1 MKKCSPEEPV
11 TLGKPIANA
20 QCYIMDNRMK
30 LVPIGVTGELYIG
43 GAGVARGYLNNPDL
57 TNSKFQI
64 PNYKQIPNPKSQI
77 TNKEENYPLS
87 FSASQLPSFS
97 LYRTGDLARWLP
109 SGEIDFLGRMD
120 HQVKV
125 RGFRIELGE
134 IETRLLKHAG
144 IREAVVTGR
153 KSEEGETYLCA
164 YFAAD
169 HPDTPD
175 KIPGAMELRE
185 YLSEQ
190 LPDYMIP
197 AHFVLLEKIPLTANG
212 KTDYNALPPPE
223 TAAEEAEYV
232 PPATEMEDIL
242 VNIWAEVLALEKENV
257 GVTANFFEI
266 GGDSIK
272 VIQISARLRK
282 HDLKLESGEIFRN
295 PTIQQLGPLVQ
306 RTSRIIEQAVVEGE
320 VKLTPVQHWFFRE
333 VILHRHHYNQAVMLY
348 SGEGFDPEAVET
360 VFKKIQEHHDALR
373 MTYKE
378 VNGKIVQ
385 MNHGVDYP
393 FSLEVYDFRRQAQ
406 PAAALGQK
414 ADEIQAGI
422 NLETGPLL
430 KLGLFHLDDGDRLL
444 IVVHH
449 LVMDGISW
457 RILFEDIDT
466 LYQQY
471 QQGNPLELPLKT
483 DSFKYWAEQLHQY
496 ADSDAFLEEK
506 DYWLQLESTAADT
519 LTLPKD
525 FAGENR
531 FKDAVTLSFRL
542 NPAETEQLLTKTNEA
557 FGTETFNQPRLLV
570 AMEGHGRES
579 ILKDVDINRTLGWFT
594 SIHPMLLEFPGQD
607 QATADYASHIKETKE
622 RLRRVPHKG
631 IGHGILK
638 YLTSE
643 ENKGDMD
650 SRLTPEIGFNYL
662 GQFGADVGKMAF
674 DIAGESTGHMHS
686 REEKREHPLEI
697 SGMVTDNQLTMSITY
712 GKKQYKPET
721 IENLK
726 HHYQAELKAIIAFC
740 TSKKEK
746 ELTPSDFTYD
756 KLSSES
762 IDAIDAMFNQ

>member
-1 MKKCSPEEPV
+1 
-11 TLGKPIANA
+11 
-20 QCYIMDNRMK
+20 
-30 LVPIGVTGELYIG
+30 
-43 GAGVARGYLNNPDL
+43 
-57 TNSKFQI
+57 
-64 PNYKQIPNPKSQI
+64 
-77 TNKEENYPLS
+77 
-87 FSASQLPSFS
+87 
-97 LYRTGDLARWLP
+97 
-109 SGEIDFLGRMD
+109 MD

-175 KIPGAMELRE
+175 KIPGTMELRE

-197 AHFVLLEKIPLTANG
+197 AHLVLLEKIPLTPNG

-232 PPATEMEDIL
+232 PPASEMEDIL

-282 HDLKLESGEIFRN
+282 NDLKLESGEIFRN
-295 PTIQQLGPLVQ
+295 PTIQQLAPLVQ
-306 RTSRIIEQAVVEGE
+306 STGRIIEQAVVEGE

-333 VILHRHHYNQAVMLY
+333 DILHRHHYNQAVMLY
-348 SGEGFDPEAVET
+348 SGEGFDPAAVET

-373 MTYKE
+373 MTYQE
-378 VNGKIVQ
+378 VNGKTRQ
-385 MNHGVDYP
+385 MNHGLDYP
-393 FSLEVYDFRRQAQ
+393 FSLEVFDFRQQADST
-406 PAAALGQK
+406 AALEQK
-414 ADEIQAGI
+414 VKEIQAGI
-422 NLETGPLL
+422 NLETGPLM
-430 KLGLFHLDDGDRLL
+430 KLGLFHLEDGDRLL

-449 LVMDGISW
+449 LVTDGISW

-466 LYQQY
+466 LYQQH
-471 QQGNPLELPLKT
+471 QQGKPLELPLKT

-496 ADSDAFLEEK
+496 ADSNAFLEEK
-506 DYWLQLESTAADT
+506 DHWLQPGSTAADT

-531 FKDAVTLSFRL
+531 VKDAVTLSFRL
-542 NPAETEQLLTKTNEA
+542 NPEETEQLLTKTNEA
-557 FGTETFNQPRLLV
+557 FGTEINDILLTGLGLAVGKTFNQPRLLV
-570 AMEGHGRES
+570 ALEGHGRES
-579 ILKDVDINRTLGWFT
+579 ILKDVDINRTVGWFT
-594 SIHPMLLEFPGQD
+594 SIYPMLLEFPGKD
-607 QATADYASHIKETKE
+607 RDMTDYAFPIKETKE

-662 GQFGADVGKMAF
+662 GQFGADVEKMAF
-674 DIAGESTGHMHS
+674 DIAGESTGHWHS
-686 REEKREHPLEI
+686 SEEKREHPLEI

-721 IENLK
+721 IEVLV

-740 TSKKEK
+740 LSRKEK

-762 IDAIDAMFNQ
+762 IDAIEGMFNR